1 MKQFEF
7 DSIKRQI
14 MEASKIPFA
23 IYQLIDEKVVTI
35 LVSDGMCEILGM
47 SREDSISLMNH
58 DLYRDTHPDDIARVS
73 EACYKFAKGEGE
85 LNIVY
90 RIKDNKIGKYVMV
103 HATGRAITPKKN
115 LRLGLVWYSIEE
127 FEKKGGDE
135 SEVKLKSN
143 LIGLLHTESLIREN
157 YYDGLTGLPNM
168 THFLQLA
175 DKAIPKM
182 RKEKENPVMI
192 FFDLTGMKL
201 FNRKYGLAEGDR
213 LLRAVAEILKDYF
226 GYENCGRLSRDH
238 FAVYTS
244 GKGVEKKLYDIFSE
258 VENINKSKSIPVRV
272 GIYEDK
278 FENVSA
284 SVACD
289 RANLA
294 ADSEKNTYSSKF
306 VYYDES
312 IRDLALTKEYV
323 LTNFEKA
330 IKNNWIRP
338 FYQQIVR
345 TVTGQVCDEEALARW
360 IDPERG
366 LIPPDQFVPVL
377 EDARLIHLLDLHM
390 VDCVLKDIKRR
401 KSAGIDIVPVSIN
414 ISRYD
419 LELCNIIDE
428 ICKRVDKAGVSRNFI
443 TLEITESV
451 SGVDPELIKDR
462 VNRFHKEGFKVWMD
476 DFGSGYSSLTVL
488 QNFDFDLIK
497 FDMRFMRE
505 FNSSE
510 KNPIILTALMQMAT
524 KLGIDTIAEGV
535 ETEEQIKFLKEI
547 GCNKL
552 QGYYFN
558 RPNPTDVV
566 IENFR
571 QGTGIAYENKPES
584 GYFEIISKA
593 SLTEPTINSLEYGEA
608 VNEYLNALPM
618 GVLEYSDDE
627 FYVLRYNKTYE
638 EFLIKAEFIP
648 RDALQG
654 NAVHVMLRRNPDPNF
669 VKAAKKTV
677 KSKQWVAVKD
687 SVENGMSMRA
697 YVRWLARNPVN
708 GAEAVLIVILAATT
722 DDAQ

>member
-7 DSIKRQI
+7 DPIKRQF
-14 MEASKIPFA
+14 MEASMIPFA
-23 IYQLIDEKVVTI
+23 IYQLIDEKVVAI
-35 LVSDGMCEILGM
+35 LVSDGLCENFGM
-47 SREDSISLMNH
+47 TREDFTMLMSH
-58 DLYRDTHPDDIARVS
+58 DMYRDTHPDDIARVS

-103 HATGRAITPKKN
+103 HATGRALTPKKN
-115 LRLGLVWYSIEE
+115 LRLSLVWYSIEE
-127 FEKKGGDE
+127 FDKKEGAE
-135 SEVKLKSN
+135 TEIKLKAN
-143 LIGLLHTESLIREN
+143 LIELLHTESLIREN

-182 RKEKENPVMI
+182 RKEKEDPVMI
-192 FFDLTGMKL
+192 FLDLTGMKF

-213 LLRAVAEILKDYF
+213 LLRAVAEILKNCF

-238 FAVYTS
+238 FAVYTT
-244 GKGVEKKLYDIFSE
+244 GKGVEKKLYDIFTDIE
-258 VENINKSKSIPVRV
+258 KVNRSKSIPVRV

-278 FENVSA
+278 FEHVSA
-284 SVACD
+284 SIACD

-294 ADSEKNTYSSKF
+294 ADSEKNIYSSKF
-306 VYYDES
+306 VYYDKS

-323 LTNFEKA
+323 LTNFKKA
-330 IKNNWIRP
+330 IRNNWIRP
-338 FYQQIVR
+338 YYQQIVR
-345 TVTGQVCDEEALARW
+345 TITGQVCDEEALARW

-377 EDARLIHLLDLHM
+377 EDARLIHILDLHM

-401 KSAGIDIVPVSIN
+401 KRAGIDIVPVSIN

-419 LELCNIIDE
+419 LELCDIIEE

-505 FNSSE
+505 FNASE

-558 RPNPTDVV
+558 KPNPADVV

-571 QGTGIAYENKPES
+571 QGTSITYENKPES
-584 GYFEIISKA
+584 GYFEIISKT
-593 SLTEPTINSLEYGEA
+593 SLTEPTINSMEYGEA
-608 VNEYLNALPM
+608 VNEYLNAVPM
-618 GVLEYSDDE
+618 GVLEYINDE
-627 FYVLRYNKTYE
+627 FYILRYNKTYE
-638 EFLIKAEFIP
+638 EFLIKADFILP
-648 RDALQG
+648 DALEG
-654 NAVHVMLRRNPDPNF
+654 NAIHVMLRREPDPNF
-669 VKAAKKTV
+669 IKAVKKSV
-677 KSKQWVAVKD
+677 KSKKWVMVKD

-697 YVRWLARNPVN
+697 YVRWLAKDPVN
-708 GAEAVLIVILAATT
+708 GAEAVLIVILSATI
-722 DDAQ
+722 DDS